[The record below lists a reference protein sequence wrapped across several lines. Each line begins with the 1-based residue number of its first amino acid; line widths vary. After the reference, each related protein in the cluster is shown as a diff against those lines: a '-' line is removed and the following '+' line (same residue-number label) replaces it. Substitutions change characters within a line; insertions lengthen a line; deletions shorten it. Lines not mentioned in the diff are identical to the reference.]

1 MPKAKITDEQRE
13 LILTYIG
20 MGWGKERIAKA
31 VGVSRM
37 QVAAVYAH
45 RTMRTYEKAEDL
57 RSINRASYKARALSP
72 LSPLET
78 TRGQTAAL
86 IGEEAESGREVYWDP
101 SPLSGMP
108 NPHLMIIGESGYGK
122 SYSAQCVIAELARR
136 NIPSIVFDY
145 GQGFT
150 LDAVPLEF
158 AEFVSPVEVLA
169 SERGISLNP
178 LNIYAAD
185 IRGPVNVAVRVS
197 DTFSR
202 IYNIGIQQHS
212 ILRDTI
218 LIAFKDKGIY
228 EEDKSTWTNPPPSL
242 SDIMLVL
249 EGISKDKGHTNWTTA
264 TKLKSHISTFFIFNI
279 FRETG
284 EHISWQSLAERKNSV
299 CVIQLKGLEG
309 KTGKVV
315 TEFLLWDL
323 YNHLI
328 SSGPQPLRLFCV
340 LDEAH
345 NLLFEK
351 DSPVEKLVREGRK
364 FGMGLILVSQQ
375 PEDFS
380 VTAYSNTGSK
390 LVFQIF
396 DDRGRISK
404 QLARKCMNFPNS
416 EPISKIISKLPRGQA
431 FFLTRN
437 TGYIVTVLDFRARK
451 KRWLNENGR

>member
-1 MPKAKITDEQRE
+1 
-13 LILTYIG
+13 
-20 MGWGKERIAKA
+20 MGWDKERIAKA

-45 RTMRTYEKAEDL
+45 RTMKTYEKAEGL
-57 RSINRASYKARALSP
+57 RSANRVRYKAKTLLP
-72 LSPLET
+72 LPPLET
-78 TRGQTAAL
+78 PRGQTAVL
-86 IGEEAESGREVYWDP
+86 IGEETESGREVYWDP
-101 SPLSGMP
+101 SPVSGMP

-122 SYSAQCVIAELARR
+122 SYLAQCVIAELARR
-136 NIPSIVFDY
+136 NIPSVVFDY
-145 GQGFT
+145 GQGFASDT
-150 LDAVPLEF
+150 VPPEFTEF
-158 AEFVSPVEVLA
+158 AMPVEISA

-178 LNIYAAD
+178 LTIYDAD

-212 ILRDTI
+212 LLRDTI
-218 LIAFKDKGIY
+218 LTAFEDRGIY
-228 EEDKSTWTNPPPSL
+228 EEDKSTWTNNPPSL
-242 SDIMLVL
+242 SDVMLVL
-249 EGISKDKGHTNWTTA
+249 ERISKDKGYTERTTA
-264 TKLKSHISTFFIFNI
+264 TKLKSHISTFFIFNT

-284 EHISWQSLAERKNSV
+284 ERVSWQSLAERKNSV

-328 SSGPQPLRLFCV
+328 SSGPQPLHLFCV

-345 NLLFEK
+345 NLSFEK

-364 FGMGLILVSQQ
+364 FGMGLILASQQ

-380 VTAYSNTGSK
+380 VTAYSNTSSK

-404 QLARKCMNFPNS
+404 QLARKCMNFPNP

-437 TGYIVTVLDFRARK
+437 TGYIVTVLDFGERK
-451 KRWLNENGR
+451 KRWLDENGR